1 MGLDMY
7 LNRMPRYKDATANDV
22 SMLESYL
29 DWKNKKND
37 PKSSAK
43 NCTLKKWC
51 GVEYK
56 DVPNGDVRK
65 FYEPFFTIK
74 YSHWDVEKKY
84 GYGRIMEQVGYWRKA
99 NEIHNWFV
107 ENVQEGID
115 DCCYHNEVTKE
126 VLEELLDVCNKVLAS
141 CELVNGKI
149 ENGYSFDE
157 NGHKVPILEDG
168 RYVKDPSVAVELLPT
183 TSGFFFGGTSYDEYY
198 VEDIKNTI
206 DIITNVL
213 ETTDF
218 DKEMIYYVSS
228 W

>member
-7 LNRMPRYKDATANDV
+7 LNRMPRYKDATAHDV
-22 SMLESYL
+22 STLENYF

-43 NCTLKKWC
+43 NYTLKKWC

-65 FYEPFFTIK
+65 FYEPFFAIK
-74 YSHWDVEKKY
+74 YPHWDVEKKY
-84 GYGRIMEQVGYWRKA
+84 GYGGIMEQVGYWRKA

-107 ENVQEGID
+107 ENVQDGID
-115 DCCYHNEVTKE
+115 DCCYHNEATKE

-149 ENGYSFDE
+149 ENGYNFDQ
-157 NGHKVPILEDG
+157 NGHKIPILEDG
-168 RYVKDPSVAVELLPT
+168 KYVKDPSVAEELLPT

-198 VEDIKNTI
+198 VEDIENTI
-206 DIITNVL
+206 DIITKVL

-218 DKEMIYYVSS
+218 EREMIYYVSS

>member
-7 LNRMPRYKDATANDV
+7 LNRMPRYKDATARDV
-22 SMLESYL
+22 SRLESYF
-29 DWKNKKND
+29 DWKTNSIAKKY
-37 PKSSAK
+37 
-43 NCTLKKWC
+43 TLKEWC

-56 DVPNGDVRK
+56 DIPKGDVRK
-65 FYEPFFTIK
+65 FYEPFFTVK
-74 YSHWDVEKKY
+74 YSHWDTEKQY

-107 ENVQEGID
+107 ENVQDGED
-115 DCCYHNEVTKE
+115 DCSYHSEVTRE
-126 VLEELLDVCNKVLAS
+126 VLEELLNICNKVLAS
-141 CELVNGKI
+141 CKLVNGKI
-149 ENGYSFDE
+149 ENGYNFDG
-157 NGHKVPILEDG
+157 NGNRIPILEEG
-168 RYVKDPSVAVELLPT
+168 KYVEDPSVAEELLPT

-198 VEDIKNTI
+198 VEDIENTI

-218 DKEMIYYVSS
+218 EKEMVYYVSS